1 MASTFMV
8 HGTAV
13 SVAERPGGSSVFSP
27 GDMENV
33 DGIAWTDVVGLRRG
47 WGTTFRGK
55 GGKFVWFHIPFP
67 TPTIVNDVPSR
78 LSRLDVFFDVQGSA
92 TLESVHLWGN
102 TNNRWFA
109 RDNLRATT
117 NVTIDFPSPGAL
129 QGTIG
134 ISLGVN
140 FAQSANITFRGAKID
155 VV

>member
-1 MASTFMV
+1 MVLGQTAEAAAIAS
-8 HGTAV
+8 
-13 SVAERPGGSSVFSP
+13 
-27 GDMENV
+27 
-33 DGIAWTDVVGLRRG
+33 VGV
-47 WGTTFRGK
+47 T
-55 GGKFVWFHIPFP
+55 
-67 TPTIVNDVPSR
+67 
-78 LSRLDVFFDVQGSA
+78 
-92 TLESVHLWGN
+92 
-102 TNNRWFA
+102 